1 MPLTTSSVISK
12 YGIALLAIAVAILIR
27 AALTPWMDQA
37 FPLAT
42 MFSAVAFVVW
52 YGGWGPALF
61 TTIGGWFA
69 AALVFRGGQGFFG
82 PTFGFNEMVSLA
94 VYTLSNVSV
103 IVLGEAMRAAQRRL
117 QDQQERLSST
127 NLALETKV
135 EAQSLIAAIVASS
148 DDAII
153 SKTLDGRITSW
164 NKGAERLFGYSA
176 HEAIGQSIHLIV
188 PPEGR
193 DEVAQILDRI
203 RHGERV
209 DHLEVER
216 IRKDGT
222 RVSVSITVSPVHDRH
237 GLIIGASKTAR
248 DITTR
253 KKWEADRVRS
263 EEALKFAMSAGRMGA
278 WSRNL
283 AADDL
288 WWSPE
293 LAILFGFDAD
303 DVNYSRKR

>member
-1 MPLTTSSVISK
+1 MPPTSSIIRK
-12 YGIALLAIAVAILIR
+12 YGVAVLAIAAAILIR
-27 AALTPWMDQA
+27 AALTPWMGQA

-52 YGGWGPALF
+52 YGGWGPALL

-69 AALVFRGGQGFFG
+69 GGYMFRGGQGFFG
-82 PTFGFNEMVSLA
+82 PTFGFSEMVNLA

-103 IVLGEAMRAAQRRL
+103 ILLGEAMRAAQRRL
-117 QDQQERLSST
+117 QQQQDRLSST

-135 EAQSLIAAIVASS
+135 EAQSLLAAIVASS

-176 HEAIGQSIHLIV
+176 HEAIGKSIHLIV

-193 DEVAQILDRI
+193 DQETEILDRL
-203 RHGERV
+203 RHGDRI
-209 DHLEVER
+209 DHLEVAR
-216 IRKDGT
+216 IRKDGRRAHVEVT
-222 RVSVSITVSPVHDRH
+222 ISPVHDRH
-237 GLIIGASKTAR
+237 GHIIGASTTAR

-253 KKWEADRVRS
+253 KE
-263 EEALKFAMSAGRMGA
+263 F
-278 WSRNL
+278 
-283 AADDL
+283 
-288 WWSPE
+288 
-293 LAILFGFDAD
+293 
-303 DVNYSRKR
+303 

>member
-1 MPLTTSSVISK
+1 MPPTTSTISK
-12 YGIALLAIAVAILIR
+12 YGIALLAIALAILIR
-27 AALTPWMDQA
+27 AALTPWMGQA

-52 YGGWGPALF
+52 YGGWGPALV

-69 AALVFRGGQGFFG
+69 AGYMFRGGQGFFG
-82 PTFGFNEMVSLA
+82 PTFGFNEMVNLA

-117 QDQQERLSST
+117 QHQQERLSST

-135 EAQSLIAAIVASS
+135 EAQSLLAAIVASS

-176 HEAIGQSIHLIV
+176 HEAIGKSIHLIV

-193 DEVAQILDRI
+193 DEVARILDRI

-209 DHLEVER
+209 HHLEV
-216 IRKDGT
+216 I
-222 RVSVSITVSPVHDRH
+222 
-237 GLIIGASKTAR
+237 
-248 DITTR
+248 
-253 KKWEADRVRS
+253 RVR
-263 EEALKFAMSAGRMGA
+263 
-278 WSRNL
+278 
-283 AADDL
+283 D
-288 WWSPE
+288 
-293 LAILFGFDAD
+293 
-303 DVNYSRKR
+303 RKSVV